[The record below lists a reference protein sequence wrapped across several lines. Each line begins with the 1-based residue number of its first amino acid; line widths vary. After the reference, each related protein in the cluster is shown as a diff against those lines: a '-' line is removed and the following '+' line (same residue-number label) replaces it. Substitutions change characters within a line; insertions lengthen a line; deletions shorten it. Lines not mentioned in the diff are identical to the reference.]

1 MPPVFIAGGTGYMGQ
16 RLIPRLTA
24 QGFAVHALARPGS
37 ESRVPRGAEI
47 VLGSALDH
55 RSYEVPQGAT
65 VVHLVGTPHPSPSKA
80 QQFREVDLPSLRESL
95 AAARKAVAS
104 HFIFVSVAH
113 PAPVMQAYIE
123 VRMECEALIRDSGL
137 NSTILRPWYVIGP
150 GHWWPLALKPFY
162 WVGELI
168 PATRERSTRLGL
180 VTLGQ
185 MVEALAAAASDP
197 PVGVRI
203 FDVPA
208 IRRVT
213 VNGDAIAIGRSGAHS
228 SGAR

>member
-1 MPPVFIAGGTGYMGQ
+1 M
-16 RLIPRLTA
+16 
-24 QGFAVHALARPGS
+24 
-37 ESRVPRGAEI
+37 
-47 VLGSALDH
+47 
-55 RSYEVPQGAT
+55 
-65 VVHLVGTPHPSPSKA
+65 HLVGTPHPSPSKA
-80 QQFREVDLPSLRESL
+80 QQFREMDLPSLRESL
-95 AAARKAVAS
+95 AAARKAKAC

-113 PAPVMQAYIE
+113 PAPVMRAYIE

-185 MVEALAAAASDP
+185 MVEA
-197 PVGVRI
+197 
-203 FDVPA
+203 
-208 IRRVT
+208 
-213 VNGDAIAIGRSGAHS
+213 GRP
-228 SGAR
+228 RQ